1 MANALAHK
9 HNLTKA
15 EFCICAALHYANLSH
30 DIELINI
37 VKTKRQSI
45 KMDLK
50 AYKESKER
58 DLKMKS
64 DRNTSNNLDKV
75 DNSVHVDTSDNLDNL
90 DNSND
95 SSGSGSSLL
104 IGYIIFL
111 ILSGIAYLIVGN
123 LGIIVFLFILYKL
136 YK

>member
-1 MANALAHK
+1 MANTLAHK
-9 HNLTKA
+9 HTLTKA
-15 EFCICAALHYANLSH
+15 EFCIRADLHYANLSH

-45 KMDLK
+45 KMDLE

-58 DLKMKS
+58 ELKMKS
-64 DRNTSNNLDKV
+64 DRNTSDNLDKV
-75 DNSVHVDTSDNLDNL
+75 DNSDNLDNL

-111 ILSGIAYLIVGN
+111 ILSGIAYLIGGN
-123 LGIIVFLFILYKL
+123 LGIIVLIFILYKFS
-136 YK
+136 K

>member
-1 MANALAHK
+1 MWQML
-9 HNLTKA
+9 
-15 EFCICAALHYANLSH
+15 CICAALHYANLSH

-111 ILSGIAYLIVGN
+111 ILSGIAYLIGGN

>member
-9 HNLTKA
+9 HTLTKA

-75 DNSVHVDTSDNLDNL
+75 DNSVHVDTSDNLDN
-90 DNSND
+90 SND

-111 ILSGIAYLIVGN
+111 ILSGIAYLIGGN